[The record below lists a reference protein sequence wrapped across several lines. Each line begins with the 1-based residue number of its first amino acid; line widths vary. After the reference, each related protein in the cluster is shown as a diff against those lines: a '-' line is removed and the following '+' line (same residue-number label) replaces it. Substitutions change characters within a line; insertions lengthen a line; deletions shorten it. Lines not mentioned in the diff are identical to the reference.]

1 MSNTEALRAAAQA
14 VLDRWDSPQWE
25 WIKQGPTADLMHA
38 LRAALAQPA
47 ADIDEAQIARL
58 HERGAVAWAGV
69 DAADLRAG
77 GDGMPA
83 ASGEP
88 VAWHMRVIGCD
99 GSADWCELGA
109 KPPEPVQG
117 VEALPMMYAQPAAPD
132 AQKGAA

>member
-1 MSNTEALRAAAQA
+1 MSNTEALRAALAQA
-14 VLDRWDSPQWE
+14 LAALATCNSNEGDDPWFDHEKVYAARE
-25 WIKQGPTADLMHA
+25 TA
-38 LRAALAQPA
+38 RAALAQT
-47 ADIDEAQIARL
+47 
-58 HERGAVAWAGV
+58 
-69 DAADLRAG
+69 
-77 GDGMPA
+77 A

-117 VEALPMMYAQPAAPD
+117 VEALPMMYAKPAAPD